1 MRRTPLFT
9 LVFALLLVTKT
20 SAQEEPTAVTTPL
33 GWYVG
38 AQAGVPMAEGTFSS
52 FGADRFRPGWSMG
65 LHAGYRFSPVWSFE
79 MTASWGQQFLAE
91 QHCCFERGYFLGSD
105 HNRYRDGYYLPAGMT
120 GWEYKDLK
128 SRTFVQRYGLQ
139 VNMNILGFFNSTKE
153 SRWRLDISPAVYAVG
168 TSSDLMTKADNTPVA
183 DNLNDWHLGY
193 GGQAQVSYAVAD
205 NMNIGI
211 YGGFTHL
218 TGNPMDGMPE
228 LHSTNFIIDAGVKF
242 SFAFGKRKGEN
253 GKVKTIMPVVA
264 PTGQST
270 DERGQSTDEREQST
284 DEREQ
289 IAEVVAADTATEL
302 TGEIENVKP
311 EEEVFT
317 SDLSDI
323 TSNEDFSFDLSPFT
337 FPVVYFSFNSVWIE
351 PSEKAK
357 IKEIADIMK
366 ANPEMKI
373 RVTGW
378 GDEVGGEEVNM
389 RVSLQRAEAVKRML
403 GKWLIPAE
411 RVEAVGAGIAHDAQS
426 REEARH
432 AATIEVKSEK

>member
-1 MRRTPLFT
+1 MIM
-9 LVFALLLVTKT
+9 
-20 SAQEEPTAVTTPL
+20 AQEERELKDFTR
-33 GWYVG
+33 GWYIG
-38 AQAGVPMAEGTFSS
+38 AQAGMPMAEADFSS
-52 FGADRFRPGWSMG
+52 FGADKFRPGWSAG
-65 LHAGYRFSPVWSFE
+65 IHAGYRFTPVWSLE
-79 MTASWGQQFLAE
+79 LTANWGEQFLAE
-91 QHCCFERGYFLGSD
+91 QDCCFERGYFLGSD

-120 GWEYKDLK
+120 GWEYKNLK

-168 TSSDLMTKADNTPVA
+168 TSSDLMTKADNAPVA

-218 TGNPMDGMPE
+218 TGKPMDGMPE

-242 SFAFGKRKGEN
+242 SFAFGKVKSKN
-253 GKVKTIMPVVA
+253 GKVKTIMPVA

-270 DERGQSTDEREQST
+270 DNREQST

-317 SDLSDI
+317 SDLSDF

-378 GDEVGGEEVNM
+378 GDEVGGEEANK

-432 AATIEVKSEK
+432 AATIEVKGER

>member
-91 QHCCFERGYFLGSD
+91 QDCCFERGYFLGSD

-120 GWEYKDLK
+120 GWSYTDLK

-139 VNMNILGFFNSTKE
+139 VNMNILGFFNRTKE

-218 TGNPMDGMPE
+218 TGKPMDGMPE

-242 SFAFGKRKGEN
+242 SFAFGKRKSEN
-253 GKVKTIMPVVA
+253 GKVKTIMPVT
-264 PTGQST
+264 PTVQST
-270 DERGQSTDEREQST
+270 DNRVQIT

-289 IAEVVAADTATEL
+289 IAEIVAGEVKGESEKVKTEAEL
-302 TGEIENVKP
+302 KAENEKVKT
-311 EEEVFT
+311 E
-317 SDLSDI
+317 D
-323 TSNEDFSFDLSPFT
+323 EDFSFQISDFT

-373 RVTGW
+373 RITGW
-378 GDEVGGEEVNM
+378 SDNVGDEEANK

-411 RVEAVGAGIAHDAQS
+411 RVEALGAGIAHDAQS
-426 REEARH
+426 RGEARH
-432 AATIEVKSEK
+432 AATIEVK